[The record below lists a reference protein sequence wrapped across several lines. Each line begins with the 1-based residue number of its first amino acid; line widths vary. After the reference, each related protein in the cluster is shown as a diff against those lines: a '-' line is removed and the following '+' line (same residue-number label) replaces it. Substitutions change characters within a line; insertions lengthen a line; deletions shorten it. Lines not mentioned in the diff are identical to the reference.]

1 MAGERP
7 ARSFRVGLVQMCSGR
22 DVGKNVASATAL
34 IREAAKGGADYV
46 QTPEMTTLME
56 LDRSRLLAAVRP
68 EEGHPALAHFSALA
82 RELGIWLHIGSMPVL
97 LPGGM
102 LANRSFLIS
111 PEGRIRARYDKIHM
125 FDVDLGGGESY
136 KESANYQPG
145 RHAVVADLAWGPLGL
160 TICYD
165 LRFPH
170 LYRAL
175 ARAGAR
181 FLAIPAAFTRPTGM
195 AHWHTLVRARA
206 IESQAFVFAATQGGT
221 HENGRD
227 TFGHSLVVSP
237 WGEILAE
244 GGVHPAVTFA
254 DVELQLL
261 EDVRRRVPSL
271 QHDRDFDVVQAADE
285 TLEVPS

>member
-1 MAGERP
+1 
-7 ARSFRVGLVQMCSGR
+7 
-22 DVGKNVASATAL
+22 
-34 IREAAKGGADYV
+34 
-46 QTPEMTTLME
+46 
-56 LDRSRLLAAVRP
+56 
-68 EEGHPALAHFSALA
+68 
-82 RELGIWLHIGSMPVL
+82 
-97 LPGGM
+97 
-102 LANRSFLIS
+102 
-111 PEGRIRARYDKIHM
+111 
-125 FDVDLGGGESY
+125 
-136 KESANYQPG
+136 
-145 RHAVVADLAWGPLGL
+145 
-160 TICYD
+160 
-165 LRFPH
+165 
-170 LYRAL
+170 
-175 ARAGAR
+175 
-181 FLAIPAAFTRPTGM
+181 
-195 AHWHTLVRARA
+195 VRARA